1 MKKKKIIS
9 VIAIVVLIVV
19 LLIASAMYIINDI
32 KKTLIKQAFGDF
44 NQTESIDVKEYY
56 EKNSKIIDSFNAKT
70 SKNVQTEKEA
80 IDVFAARGF
89 GKEPVYYDYSI
100 DGEYVGETK
109 AKISREKHPMYQT
122 QYVTPG
128 GNVWTIVM
136 INGSILANPVN
147 YNMESEEDAQLIISE
162 SEIITGYDNANN
174 IFFETIPKKSELI
187 VKIVDTINS
196 ETINSLTTKKNQ
208 QVVINITPDKTG
220 T

>member
-9 VIAIVVLIVV
+9 IIVIVVLVIII
-19 LLIASAMYIINDI
+19 LIASALYIINDI
-32 KKTLIKQAFGDF
+32 KKTLIRQAFGNF
-44 NQTESIDVKEYY
+44 NQTESVDVKDYY

-89 GKEPVYYDYSI
+89 GKDPIYYNYSL
-100 DGEYVGETK
+100 DGEYIGETE
-109 AKISREKHPMYQT
+109 AKISREKHPIYQT

-136 INGSILANPVN
+136 INGSILANPVT
-147 YNMESEEDAQLIISE
+147 YNMESEENAQLIISE

-174 IFFETIPKKSELI
+174 IFFETIPKESELI
-187 VKIVDTINS
+187 VKVVHTIDA
-196 ETINSLTTKKNQ
+196 ETINSLTIED
-208 QVVINITPDKTG
+208 INKL
-220 T
+220 